1 MAAINL
7 AMMILVG
14 SVFVVDLSDA
24 YTCRS
29 GQLLDGVPDPGAT
42 WQTGCTFC
50 LKLKA
55 EATAPASGSV
65 ASGPIGVG
73 VTCWQCPTFGQN
85 PFVAG
90 ILTTVNTATTV
101 NGNSYFNLS
110 LCADSYGEMDPDIG
124 GRLSICTCCGDYC
137 NNNYSQCMTA
147 NYTNLATIEAIG
159 VNIATN
165 LVQGKYNYLFSS
177 ATPRATSTSSL
188 LTTTIALISSVTA
201 LLTVS
206 IAVIGGTGGGFE
218 EEAEK
223 NKRRLKKQPSSS
235 QLFQESAAAF

>member
-65 ASGPIGVG
+65 ASGAIGVG
-73 VTCWQCPTFGQN
+73 VTFWQCPTFGQN
-85 PFVAG
+85 PFVSG
-90 ILTTVNTATTV
+90 VLTTVNTATT
-101 NGNSYFNLS
+101 GIFNLS
-110 LCADSYGEMDPDIG
+110 LCADSYGELEPDFG
-124 GRLSICTCCGDYC
+124 GRVSICTCCGDYC

-147 NYTNLATIEAIG
+147 NYTSLATIEQIG
-159 VNIATN
+159 INIATN

-177 ATPRATSTSSL
+177 APRLSTSSSSL
-188 LTTTIALISSVTA
+188 LTTIMAVMMISAAL
-201 LLTVS
+201 S
-206 IAVIGGTGGGFE
+206 IMVGGGFE
-218 EEAEK
+218 LQEEDAEE
-223 NKRRLKKQPSSS
+223 NKRRRLKQPSSS
-235 QLFQESAAAF
+235 SSQLFFSAATAATF